1 MQKYKFLVIYSI
13 CEGLFYA
20 KKRVLC
26 LKRSTPLPE
35 NNHSYS
41 WVEALCCASIASA
54 SPSANA
60 LIALAMP

>member
-26 LKRSTPLPE
+26 LKRSTPLQE
-35 NNHSYS
+35 NNLYYS
-41 WVEALCCASIASA
+41 WVELFCCVSIASA

-60 LIALAMP
+60 LIVRAMP